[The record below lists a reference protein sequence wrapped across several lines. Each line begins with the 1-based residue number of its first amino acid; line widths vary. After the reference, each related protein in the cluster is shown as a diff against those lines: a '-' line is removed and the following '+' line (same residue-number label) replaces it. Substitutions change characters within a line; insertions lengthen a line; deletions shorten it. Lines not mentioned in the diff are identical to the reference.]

1 MKAAPRR
8 GVVSPGAL
16 GWLLAGAFFGV
27 ASSAAAQGQPAGGQA
42 GGALETVKNVAA
54 KAAPLATKA
63 APLATKAVQ
72 AVRGKGGAPAA
83 GGGAPAGGR
92 APAGGAPGGG
102 APAGGAAPAGGQAA
116 AGGNPSLQQRAVD
129 TLRNVAGGVVGGN
142 SAAGNT
148 PAANNAG
155 GGPPM
160 PRPAYPQ
167 GGAATPMPA
176 SPAARPAVRAG
187 GPPG

>member
-8 GVVSPGAL
+8 GMVSPGAL

-92 APAGGAPGGG
+92 APAGGT
-102 APAGGAAPAGGQAA
+102 APAGGQAA
-116 AGGNPSLQQRAVD
+116 AGGSPSLQQRAVN

-176 SPAARPAVRAG
+176 SPAARPAGRAG